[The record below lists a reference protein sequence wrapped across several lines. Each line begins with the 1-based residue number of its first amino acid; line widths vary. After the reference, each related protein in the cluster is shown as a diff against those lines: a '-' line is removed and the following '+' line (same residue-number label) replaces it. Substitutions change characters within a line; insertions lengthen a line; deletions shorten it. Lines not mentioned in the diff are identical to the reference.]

1 MQGLDLVGTASKSK
15 FFDTRLSPASASPD
29 FALLTARWQRH
40 KMEARDVHAKTMS
53 CISCSGTILCRKL
66 MQVLEGPFH
75 NFGHVRQVLG
85 CTSMTVS
92 RLSAIALKHPNRCVQ
107 IVMKD
112 GSILS
117 GTLHKDIDAKQ
128 EWKGRCIDLSKVY
141 KRVPVSLR
149 SRPLFSA
156 HGPPL

>member
-1 MQGLDLVGTASKSK
+1 MAKAQDGSQRCPCEDGELSKLLRDNTMQEVDADL
-15 FFDTRLSPASASPD
+15 
-29 FALLTARWQRH
+29 
-40 KMEARDVHAKTMS
+40 
-53 CISCSGTILCRKL
+53 
-66 MQVLEGPFH
+66 LEGPFH

-156 HGPPL
+156 HGPPLWDWESSLLPEQ